1 MEAPKQTPAVAQA
14 ANQSGNAIA
23 TAGGSRARFLDV
35 LASTFDIVLG
45 DDGKAYSRQNV
56 HGNSFV
62 IPVGGRQLNNAI
74 RVLGNREGLTLRKA
88 DIAEIN
94 EHLQATAETAG
105 QRVRVWYRVAEI
117 DGGVE
122 IDVGDE
128 FHRVVR
134 LAGGKAA
141 VVRSGAT
148 SCFVRPGTMLP
159 LAIPADTGEV
169 DLLKKHLN
177 VSDLER
183 LLIVAWLTYTLAH
196 PKVTSSKF
204 VILLLRGEQGSGKT
218 YLSRLLKR
226 LIDPSIGETQAPPTN
241 AEDLAIAAQYAH
253 VLAYDNL
260 RRFTPGMADLLC
272 MASTG
277 GSRATRKLFTDDEL
291 QVVRF
296 HVALILNGIHD
307 FIDQPDLA
315 QRCLPITARRIAET
329 DRKSESQLLAAF
341 ESDLPAIQRG
351 LYDLAAKV
359 LDKLPEAQITDSE
372 RMIDFVRWLGA
383 MELVY
388 DLSPGIYQGAF
399 SHAVKE
405 VQLDTLLDN
414 LLAAAIVEFAED
426 SCGTNWRGTPTRL
439 LEELNRRAD
448 KGTRY
453 SREWPQN
460 PVALSKRIGPLMA
473 SLASHGIMIVRHR
486 GKVREISISWKGG
499 Y

>member
-1 MEAPKQTPAVAQA
+1 
-14 ANQSGNAIA
+14 
-23 TAGGSRARFLDV
+23 
-35 LASTFDIVLG
+35 
-45 DDGKAYSRQNV
+45 
-56 HGNSFV
+56 
-62 IPVGGRQLNNAI
+62 
-74 RVLGNREGLTLRKA
+74 
-88 DIAEIN
+88 
-94 EHLQATAETAG
+94 
-105 QRVRVWYRVAEI
+105 
-117 DGGVE
+117 
-122 IDVGDE
+122 
-128 FHRVVR
+128 
-134 LAGGKAA
+134 
-141 VVRSGAT
+141 
-148 SCFVRPGTMLP
+148 MLP